1 MDAIVSVA
9 ANGAIMV
16 PINFVLW
23 AFVVTYVI
31 HILEESILPEVF
43 VDKVKRLYWP
53 EYGWTRFF
61 WFNTL
66 LLSLNIAAVV
76 VYETLGG
83 SWIIFPL
90 SLSSERIW
98 NGFYHLA
105 ETVRTKVFSSGLL
118 SSVITWVL
126 AYLVIRYS
134 VMKGEISIGQFGLSI
149 CIGCVL
155 FLLMVVPLVTGKLKS
170 MK

>member
-9 ANGAIMV
+9 ANGAITV

-66 LLSLNIAAVV
+66 LLSLNISAVI

-83 SWIIFPL
+83 SWIILPL

-155 FLLMVVPLVTGKLKS
+155 FLVMVVPLVTGKLKS